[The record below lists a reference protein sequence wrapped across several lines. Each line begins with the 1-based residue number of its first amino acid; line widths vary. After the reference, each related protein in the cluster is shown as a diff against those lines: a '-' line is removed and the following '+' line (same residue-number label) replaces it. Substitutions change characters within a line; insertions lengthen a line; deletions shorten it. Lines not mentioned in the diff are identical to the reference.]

1 MGVLSEVA
9 DTVLVELSRADP
21 ACTEQIGIKAAN
33 LAALLQAG
41 FDVPDGVI
49 LRTHVHAQAIGNGRD
64 SDAASVLTEIRN
76 ELVDALA
83 SFGSGLLAVR
93 SSSPRED
100 LAEGSFAGQ
109 YETVLNVNGFA
120 EVEKAVRLCWES
132 ASSPQV
138 TTYRR
143 ERRVAAAPMAVLIQR
158 MVDARASGVAFS
170 ANPVTGLRSEI
181 VINAVP
187 GLGDRLVS
195 GEVSPDQWTVH
206 DGRAESAGTPHQ
218 AINQSQVLAIAELTR
233 SVETH
238 FGVPQDVEWAIED
251 GRVVVLQA
259 RPITA
264 LPDPPVEPTPID
276 FEVEPGFWQR
286 DPSHS
291 PRAGYHIDLLFFPL
305 IRRTSQR
312 QAEEF
317 GYLFDGLEMREFG
330 FWPYLRMVP
339 LGGKGRPTPPRW
351 GMWLAARLVP
361 SVRARVKAAA
371 TAVRTNKAD
380 RFVQRWYETWHPEQA
395 RAIAEHLSVDLRSL
409 SDDELQRHIDSTHDL
424 LERGMDIHS
433 LLAGS
438 LAIVLYDLAAVCREL
453 LDWDLS
459 QTLHL
464 AQGTSYKSTEPARR
478 LNELARMADARPAL
492 REILNQRGDDHPDL
506 ESVAP
511 ELADAF
517 SSYLRDYGCRAV
529 GYSVAE
535 PTLAEMPRVFLHMI
549 RGQLEVGYDPK
560 RHHES
565 SEGLRRRA
573 AEEARHRLGPGERD
587 RFERSLARAMR
598 AYPVRE
604 DNEFFTISAPIAL
617 LRYAILELGERL
629 ADRGLIR
636 ERDDVRFLE
645 LERARSALS
654 HPKSLDSIVR
664 LREGQRAW
672 AESNPGPAFYGDPPP
687 GPPSFDFLPAD
698 ARLPIEALLWSFEE
712 MMALGFPPDGEAGS
726 SLRGIPASPGQYTGP
741 VRVVIDE
748 TDFDKLQP
756 GDVLICPITSPAWS
770 ILFPTV
776 GALVT
781 DTGGVL
787 SHSAI
792 IAREYHIPAVVAS
805 GEATSRF
812 MDGQIVAVDGGSGI
826 VREVS

>member
-1 MGVLSEVA
+1 MGVRSEVDDA
-9 DTVLVELSRADP
+9 VLVELSRADP
-21 ACTEQIGIKAAN
+21 ACREQIGVKAAN

-49 LRTHVHAQAIGNGRD
+49 LRTDVHAQVIGDGKD
-64 SDAASVLTEIRN
+64 SDAVSVPTEIRN
-76 ELVDALA
+76 QLVDALA
-83 SFGSGLLAVR
+83 SFGSDLLAVR
-93 SSSPRED
+93 SSSPHED
-100 LAEGSFAGQ
+100 LAERSFAGQ
-109 YETVLNVNGFA
+109 YETVLNVNGPT
-120 EVEKAVRLCWES
+120 EVENAVRRCWAS
-132 ASSPQV
+132 ASSARV
-138 TTYRR
+138 TTYRK
-143 ERRVAAAPMAVLIQR
+143 ERGVVGSPMAVLIQR

-170 ANPVTGLRSEI
+170 ANPVTGRRSEI

-195 GEVSPDQWTVH
+195 GEVSPDHWTVR

-218 AINQSQVLAIAELTR
+218 AINQSQALAIAELTR

-264 LPDPPVEPTPID
+264 LPDPPVEPIPIE
-276 FEVEPGFWQR
+276 FAVEPGFWQR
-286 DPSHS
+286 DPSHN
-291 PRAGYHIDLLFFPL
+291 PRAGYHIDLLFLPL
-305 IRRTSQR
+305 IRRTSRR

-330 FWPYLRMVP
+330 LWPYLRMVP
-339 LGGKGRPTPPRW
+339 LGGRNRPTPPRW
-351 GMWLAARLVP
+351 AMWLAARLVP
-361 SVRARVKAAA
+361 SIRARVKAAT

-380 RFVQRWYETWHPEQA
+380 RFVERWYETWHPEQA

-409 SDDELQRHIDSTHDL
+409 PDDELQRHIDSTHDL
-424 LERGMDIHS
+424 LERGIDIHS

-438 LAIVLYDLAAVCREL
+438 LAIILYDLATTCEQL
-453 LDWDLS
+453 LGWDLP
-459 QTLHL
+459 QTLRL
-464 AQGTSYKSTEPARR
+464 VGGTSYKSTEPARL
-478 LNELARMADARPAL
+478 LNELARMADDRPAL

-506 ESVAP
+506 ESVVP
-511 ELADAF
+511 EFADAF
-517 SSYLRDYGCRAV
+517 TSYLRDYGCRSL

-535 PTLAEMPRVFLHMI
+535 PTLAEMPRVFLDMI

-565 SEGLRRRA
+565 SERLRREA
-573 AEEARHRLGPGERD
+573 AEEARRRLAPGERD
-587 RFERSLARAMR
+587 RFERSLASAMR

-629 ADRGLIR
+629 ADRGVIT
-636 ERDDVRFLE
+636 ERDDIRFLE
-645 LERARSALS
+645 FEQARSALS
-654 HPKSLDSIVR
+654 HPKSLDSLVR
-664 LREGQRAW
+664 LRKGQRAW
-672 AESNPGPAFYGDPPP
+672 AELNPGPAFYGDPPP
-687 GPPSFDFLPAD
+687 GPPAFDFLPAD
-698 ARLPIEALLWSFEE
+698 ARLPMEALLWSFEE
-712 MMALGFPPDGEAGS
+712 MMALGFSAEGEAGS

-748 TDFDKLQP
+748 TDFDKLQA
-756 GDVLICPITSPAWS
+756 GDVLVCPITSPVWS
-770 ILFPTV
+770 VLFPTI

-787 SHSAI
+787 SHPAI
-792 IAREYHIPAVVAS
+792 IAREYQIPAVVAT
-805 GEATSRF
+805 GQATSRF
-812 MDGQIVAVDGGSGI
+812 VDGQKVTVDGGSGI
-826 VREVS
+826 VKEVA